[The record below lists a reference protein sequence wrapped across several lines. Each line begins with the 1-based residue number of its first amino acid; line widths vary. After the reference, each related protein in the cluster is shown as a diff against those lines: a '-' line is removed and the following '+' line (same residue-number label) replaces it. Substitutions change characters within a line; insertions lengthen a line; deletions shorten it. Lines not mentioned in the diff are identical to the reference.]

1 MAATLTSQYFF
12 TRLFEVCTLYTAW
25 LFLHGYIYTGS
36 TTSVFTNCI
45 TSYRTVLISILALL
59 PLLGGT
65 WILGLLFLF
74 DSDSEPLAWIFTI
87 LNSMQVYY
95 LVSVAHVQINTVG
108 FEIGNK
114 TYIMQYNT

>member
-1 MAATLTSQYFF
+1 MISAVIISIRPIQYLQTFLKLQSLTMH
-12 TRLFEVCTLYTAW
+12 TET
-25 LFLHGYIYTGS
+25 
-36 TTSVFTNCI
+36 TTSLFTNFL

-87 LNSMQVYY
+87 LNSLQV
-95 LVSVAHVQINTVG
+95 
-108 FEIGNK
+108 
-114 TYIMQYNT
+114 